1 MYRRGDFLM
10 STMPIALKRS
20 SWLRAKYL
28 LFAAIGLM
36 LAYVIPHDE
45 GFLAHPKDPVWQHY
59 ERFKWW
65 LLPHGIAGAC
75 ALLLGPMQ
83 FSDRLR
89 DRFRQLHRVA
99 GRIYVA
105 GVFVAA
111 PLGFYIQYFQERM
124 GDPRSFSIAAAVD
137 AALWLIT
144 TGIALVFVLKG
155 KVQEHRQW
163 MTRSFAVAL
172 VFLEVRVIGGVGGWE
187 NLDVHANETIVWA
200 CLAFSILS
208 ADLVLQWQK
217 LGRSASVVRRHSPAS
232 PQRTLEAPVRQQVLA
247 VQEESSET
255 SR

>member
-1 MYRRGDFLM
+1 MA
-10 STMPIALKRS
+10 TMVTGFNRS
-20 SWLRAKYL
+20 SWFRAKYL

-45 GFLAHPKDPVWQHY
+45 SFVVHPKDPIWRHY
-59 ERFKWW
+59 ESFRWW

-83 FSDRLR
+83 FSDGLR
-89 DRFRQLHRVA
+89 NRFKHLHHVV

-111 PLGFYIQYFQERM
+111 PLGFYIQYFEERM

-137 AALWLIT
+137 AALWMT
-144 TGIALVFVLKG
+144 TTAIALVFILKG

-163 MTRSFAVAL
+163 MTRSFAVAI
-172 VFLEVRVIGGVGGWE
+172 VFLEVRVIGGVTGWE

-208 ADLVLQWQK
+208 ADIVLQSQQI
-217 LGRSASVVRRHSPAS
+217 GRSTSEVRRHSQVTPERMVKDPSLGACS
-232 PQRTLEAPVRQQVLA
+232 QSRKSVLESQG
-247 VQEESSET
+247 SSE
-255 SR
+255 

>member
-1 MYRRGDFLM
+1 M
-10 STMPIALKRS
+10 STMLIALKRS
-20 SWLRAKYL
+20 SWFRAKYL
-28 LFAAIGLM
+28 LLAAIGLM

-45 GFLAHPKDPVWQHY
+45 SFLVHPKDPLWQHY
-59 ERFKWW
+59 EPFKWW

-89 DRFRQLHRVA
+89 DRFRQLHRVT

-137 AALWLIT
+137 AALWMIT
-144 TGIALVFVLKG
+144 TGVAMAFILKG

-172 VFLEVRVIGGVGGWE
+172 VFLEGRVIGGATGWE
-187 NLDVHANETIVWA
+187 DLGAHASETIVWA

-208 ADLVLQWQK
+208 ADLVLQWQE
-217 LGRSASVVRRHSPAS
+217 LARSTSVVRRHLAAS
-232 PQRTLEAPVRQQVLA
+232 PQRTLEAPVGQHVLA
-247 VQEESSET
+247 VQKESSET

>member
-1 MYRRGDFLM
+1 M
-10 STMPIALKRS
+10 STIMTSLKQNFGFRPG
-20 SWLRAKYL
+20 YL

-36 LAYVIPHDE
+36 LAYVILHDE
-45 GFLAHPKDPVWQHY
+45 SFLVHPKDPVWQHY
-59 ERFKWW
+59 EPFKWW

-89 DRFRQLHRVA
+89 ERFRRLHRVV
-99 GRIYVA
+99 GRLYVA

-111 PLGFYIQYFQERM
+111 PLGVYIQYFQERM

-137 AALWLIT
+137 AALWMT
-144 TGIALVFVLKG
+144 TTAIAVVFILKG

-172 VFLEVRVIGGVGGWE
+172 VFLEGRVIGGVGGWE
-187 NLDVHANETIVWA
+187 NLDVQASETIVWF

-208 ADLVLQWQK
+208 ADLVLQWQQ
-217 LGRSASVVRRHSPAS
+217 LEPSSSVVRRRSPAS
-232 PQRTLEAPVRQQVLA
+232 AMRMLEAPLGNPAALA
-247 VQEESSET
+247 CGSEGEFRKVKVSSG
-255 SR
+255 

>member
-1 MYRRGDFLM
+1 M
-10 STMPIALKRS
+10 STMLIAFKRG
-20 SWLRAKYL
+20 SWFRAKYL

-45 GFLAHPKDPVWQHY
+45 SFLVHPTDPIWQHY
-59 ERFKWW
+59 ELFKWW

-89 DRFRQLHRVA
+89 DRFRHLHRVV

-111 PLGFYIQYFQERM
+111 PLGLYIQYFQERM
-124 GDPRSFSIAAAVD
+124 GDPRSFTIAAAVD
-137 AALWLIT
+137 AVLWMVT
-144 TGIALVFVLKG
+144 TGIAIVFILKG

-172 VFLEVRVIGGVGGWE
+172 VFLEGRVIGGVGGWE
-187 NLDVHANETIVWA
+187 NLDVHANETIVWV

-208 ADLVLQWQK
+208 ADLVVQWQR
-217 LGRSASVVRRHSPAS
+217 LGRSPSVVRRHLPAS
-232 PQRTLEAPVRQQVLA
+232 PRRTLEAPVGQRVLA
-247 VQEESSET
+247 VQKESSET